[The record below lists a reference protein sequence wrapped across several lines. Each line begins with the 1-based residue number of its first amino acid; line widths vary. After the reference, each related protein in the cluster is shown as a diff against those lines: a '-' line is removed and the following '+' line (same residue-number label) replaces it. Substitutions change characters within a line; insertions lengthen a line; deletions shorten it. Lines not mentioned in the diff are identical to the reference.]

1 MAHPLHGTKPLAAK
15 QRQRCEWGSHGQH
28 LAVYKLVRGTCGKD
42 FEVLRGA
49 DGCVVMFS
57 GAFDR
62 DSKERMVPG
71 REALAWADGFPGWT
85 VAFV

>member
-1 MAHPLHGTKPLAAK
+1 MAHPLHGTRPLAAK
-15 QRQRCEWGSHGQH
+15 QRQRCEWGSQGQR
-28 LAVYKLVRGTCGKD
+28 LAVYKLVRGVRGKS

-57 GAFDR
+57 GSFELDENDR
-62 DSKERMVPG
+62 KLIG
-71 REALAWADGFPGWT
+71 REALAWAAGFPGWR

>member
-15 QRQRCEWGSHGQH
+15 LRQRCEWGSQGQS
-28 LAVYKLVRGTCGKD
+28 LAVYKLVRGTRGKD

-49 DGCVVMFS
+49 DGCVAMFS
-57 GAFDR
+57 GSFDR

-71 REALAWADGFPGWT
+71 REALAWAEDFPGWT
-85 VAFV
+85 VAFL